1 MAIPFISALP
11 LAIKLL
17 GKILPDKPKEI
28 VEKLVADVVSS
39 SPEIQAEL
47 TSERKF
53 ILDYFGRAESL
64 PKCVQIIRS
73 LVRPY
78 ITVLFTTTLV
88 VWLSVTGELPDPW
101 FCWATAGMLG
111 WWFGSRTAE
120 HWQNKKIK

>member
-17 GKILPDKPKEI
+17 GKILPDKPKEV

-64 PKCVQIIRS
+64 PKVVQITRS

-78 ITVLFTTTLV
+78 CTVLAFTTV
-88 VWLSVTGELPDPW
+88 VVHLWIYRSIPDTW